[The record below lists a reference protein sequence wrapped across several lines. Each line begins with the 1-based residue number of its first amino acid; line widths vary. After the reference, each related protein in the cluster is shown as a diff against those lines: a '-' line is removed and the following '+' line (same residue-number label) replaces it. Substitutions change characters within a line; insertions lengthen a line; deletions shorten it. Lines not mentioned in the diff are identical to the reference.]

1 MSIYS
6 VSLIH
11 IGSRAVPQKDV
22 VHSISIQTYIRRH
35 VFRAGHD
42 GDVSTDAEASVSTLD
57 LGGGGRFLGR
67 AQPFTKSDR
76 NREEASP

>member
-1 MSIYS
+1 M
-6 VSLIH
+6 H

-22 VHSISIQTYIRRH
+22 VHSISTQTYIRRH

-42 GDVSTDAEASVSTLD
+42 DDVSTDAEASVRTLD
-57 LGGGGRFLGR
+57 LGGGGRFFGR

>member
-11 IGSRAVPQKDV
+11 IGSRAVPQKNV
-22 VHSISIQTYIRRH
+22 VHSILIQTYIRRH
-35 VFRAGHD
+35 VFWAGYD

-57 LGGGGRFLGR
+57 LGGGGRFLRR
-67 AQPFTKSDR
+67 AKPFTKSDR
-76 NREEASP
+76 NREGASP

>member
-22 VHSISIQTYIRRH
+22 VHSISTQTYIRRH
-35 VFRAGHD
+35 VFRAGYD

-57 LGGGGRFLGR
+57 LGGGRRFMTR
-67 AQPFTKSDR
+67 AQHVAEIFW

>member
-1 MSIYS
+1 MR
-6 VSLIH
+6 VSKLRTNRKQRNQS
-11 IGSRAVPQKDV
+11 GGNSRQMLLLAL
-22 VHSISIQTYIRRH
+22 SFINEIML
-35 VFRAGHD
+35 RAGYD